1 VLSIGLVLLISIDL
15 ILLTYGKYKFYF
27 SASKSMYI
35 TFKKNFEMQRA
46 LTSTTPIVENNS
58 DSGDDIILK
67 KNWFKKAFSFIAKWL
82 VIIIVVL
89 FVIIIVLITLG
100 IATSSIWGTI
110 LLAIYKNFVYAAT
123 FLLGV
128 RLFFFFIGLA
138 MHKMLMIDNSVTKRV
153 LIMDTIQFSML
164 ILLLY
169 FAAFGFPI
177 MIIDMV
183 TIPYEWDITFNN
195 LLSIMF
201 PMVFFSIVTVN
212 IMAVLFRLKNGLT
225 KDRNRHKIIRLHQLL
240 FIFIS
245 FCYVG
250 ILYISDI
257 DLTFINELERTMYL
271 QTLEAVKWIVTS
283 VFIPLFLY
291 TLNNLRK
298 PIQSIEKSKTRPKRH
313 HFNRSRGAHK

>member
-1 VLSIGLVLLISIDL
+1 
-15 ILLTYGKYKFYF
+15 
-27 SASKSMYI
+27 MYI
-35 TFKKNFEMQRA
+35 ALKKNFELQRA
-46 LTSTTPIVENNS
+46 LTSTTPIVESNS
-58 DSGDDIILK
+58 DSGDEIILK
-67 KNWFKKAFSFIAKWL
+67 KNWFKKTISFIAKWL
-82 VIIIVVL
+82 LITIVAL

-110 LLAIYKNFVYAAT
+110 LLAIYKNFVYATT
-123 FLLGV
+123 FLIGV

-138 MHKMLMIDNSVTKRV
+138 MHKMLKIDNSVTKRV

-164 ILLLY
+164 TLLLY

-177 MIIDMV
+177 KIIDMV

-240 FIFIS
+240 FIFIASCFIGIIYITDINFS
-245 FCYVG
+245 FM
-250 ILYISDI
+250 
-257 DLTFINELERTMYL
+257 NELELTMYL
-271 QTLEAVKWIVTS
+271 QTLEVVKWIVTS
-283 VFIPLFLY
+283 AFIPLFIY
-291 TLNNLRK
+291 SLNNFKK
-298 PIQSIEKSKTRPKRH
+298 PVPRPTPKTRLR
-313 HFNRSRGAHK
+313 RVR